1 MKRKF
6 VALMVVIVLSLTS
19 LTACGAKTP
28 QDIVSEALGLDAS
41 GGSEVSASDTQVDSM
56 GTEPPALSL
65 HFRTMPSW
73 NR

>member
-19 LTACGAKTP
+19 LQLVVLKRRRTSFLKHWAWMHLAAVRFPLPTP
-28 QDIVSEALGLDAS
+28 
-41 GGSEVSASDTQVDSM
+41 TVDSM